1 MKYNPKTYRYKTF
14 KDRSRNYQMVSHDG
28 ENSFWFYYVSPYLL
42 KKYKEFYTQY
52 AEYEYDETM
61 FYTLFGDSISM
72 LIFKKTGKV
81 KVIEIGGDYVCL
93 QSHTFQKYKE
103 LLNPIKPIHKKY
115 IKSQIKLIKIRCREL
130 KKYKEQKL
138 ANEKPCKLCS

>member
-1 MKYNPKTYRYKTF
+1 MLTMQYSPKDFKYKT
-14 KDRSRNYQMVSHDG
+14 KVDRTRNYQMVSHDG
-28 ENSFWFYYVSPYLL
+28 ELSFWFYYVSPYLL

-52 AEYEYDETM
+52 AEYGYEENM
-61 FYTLFGDSISM
+61 FLTLFGDSISM

-103 LLNPIKPIHKKY
+103 LLNPLKPIHKNY
-115 IKSQIKLIKIRCREL
+115 INNQIKLIKIRCEKT
-130 KKYKEQKL
+130 KKRSL
-138 ANEKPCKLCS
+138 

>member
-1 MKYNPKTYRYKTF
+1 MEYSPKNFKYKTIV
-14 KDRSRNYQMVSHDG
+14 DRTRNYQMVSHDS

-52 AEYEYDETM
+52 TEYGYDENM

-72 LIFKKTGKV
+72 LIFNKTSKV

-93 QSHTFQKYKE
+93 Q
-103 LLNPIKPIHKKY
+103 IG
-115 IKSQIKLIKIRCREL
+115 
-130 KKYKEQKL
+130 
-138 ANEKPCKLCS
+138 